1 MLNRLRAAFRPARP
15 APDGDPPGGRKPR
28 APAGHVLYAVGDVHG
43 ELGLLRQLLDTIVQD
58 HAALAARHGPLTPVL
73 IMLGDYVD
81 RGPDSR
87 GVIDLLRGGADATG
101 RTLDDLLPGFARH
114 YLRGNHEQT
123 MLDFLSDPMAALRWL
138 DFGGLAT
145 LRSYGLP
152 VVLEGAP
159 VLQAQALS
167 EALDAQLPPS
177 HRRFLEGLEYSVV
190 HGDYAFVHAGIRP
203 GVPLEEQ
210 MAEDLLW
217 IRAPF
222 MLDEGPHEK
231 VIVHG
236 HTIVPDV
243 DILPQRIAVDTGA
256 YRSGRLSAVVLHG
269 ADVRIL
275 DARRPAP
282 L

>member
-1 MLNRLRAAFRPARP
+1 MLNRLRAALRPAEP
-15 APDGDPPGGRKPR
+15 APESIGPQ
-28 APAGHVLYAVGDVHG
+28 APEGHVLYAVGDVHG
-43 ELGLLRQLLDTIVQD
+43 ELGLLRQLLEAIARD
-58 HAALAARHGPLTPVL
+58 HARMERRHGPLTPVL

-81 RGPDSR
+81 RGPDSH
-87 GVIDLLRGGADATG
+87 GVIDLLRGGGDATG
-101 RTLDDLLPGFARH
+101 RTLDDMLPGFSRH
-114 YLRGNHEQT
+114 CLRGNHEQT
-123 MLDFLSDPMAALRWL
+123 MLDFLEDPLAALRWL
-138 DFGGLAT
+138 DFGGPAT

-152 VVLEGAP
+152 VVIEGAP
-159 VLQAQALS
+159 VLQALALS
-167 EALDAQLPPS
+167 EALAAQLPPS
-177 HRRFLEGLEYSVV
+177 HRVFLEGLEHWVV
-190 HGDYAFVHAGIRP
+190 YGDYAFVHAGIRP
-203 GVPLEEQ
+203 GVPLVEQ
-210 MAEDLLW
+210 APEDLLW

-222 MLDEGPHEK
+222 MLAEGPHEK

>member
-1 MLNRLRAAFRPARP
+1 MLNRLRAALRPAQARP
-15 APDGDPPGGRKPR
+15 DRTAPR
-28 APAGHVLYAVGDVHG
+28 APDGHVLYAVGDVHG
-43 ELGLLRQLLDTIVQD
+43 ELGLLRRLLDAIARD
-58 HAALAARHGPLTPVL
+58 HAQMVERHGPLTPVL

-87 GVIDLLRGGADATG
+87 GVVDLLRGGADPAG
-101 RTLDDLLPGFARH
+101 RTLDDMLPGFTRH
-114 YLRGNHEQT
+114 CLRGNHEQS
-123 MLDFLSDPMAALRWL
+123 MLDFLDDPMAALRWL
-138 DFGGLAT
+138 DFGGPAT

-152 VVLEGAP
+152 AVMEGPA
-159 VLQAQALS
+159 VLQAVALS
-167 EALDAQLPPS
+167 EALAAQLPPS
-177 HRRFLEGLEYSVV
+177 HRRFLDDLTYQVV
-190 HGDYAFVHAGIRP
+190 YGDYAFVHAGIRP
-203 GVPLEEQ
+203 GRPLAEQ
-210 MAEDLLW
+210 TAEDMLW

-222 MLDEGPHEK
+222 MLAEGPHEK

-269 ADVRIL
+269 PDIRVL
-275 DARRPAP
+275 DAQRAGP